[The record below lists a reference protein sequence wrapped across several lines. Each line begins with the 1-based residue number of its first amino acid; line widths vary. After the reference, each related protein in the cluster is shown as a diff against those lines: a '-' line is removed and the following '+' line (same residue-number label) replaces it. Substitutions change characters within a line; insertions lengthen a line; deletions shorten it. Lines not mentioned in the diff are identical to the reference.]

1 MVIISIFLK
10 TKESILGSVF
20 IIVGLLITLVLIQIK
35 GKLFRNSNYIY
46 IQARKNSK
54 SILY

>member
-1 MVIISIFLK
+1 MVISIFLK

-35 GKLFRNSNYIY
+35 GLFRNSKLNK
-46 IQARKNSK
+46 QGKK
-54 SILY
+54 